1 MAVPSSQQILDVLSH
16 IQDPDLGRDVV
27 SLGMIKELD
36 VSAQGKVS
44 FTFELTTPACPVR
57 DRFKSQA
64 QDLVGEIPG
73 VTSVDVRMTANVRP
87 AFMRPK
93 PSEILPGVK
102 QTIAVASGKGGVGK
116 STVAV
121 NLAAALRLSGA
132 SVGLLDA
139 DIYGPSV
146 PAMTGSRQVPEQVNG
161 RLRPIEAH
169 GLKLM
174 SFGHIYPGEQP
185 TIYRGPMVG
194 KAIEAM
200 MTQVDWGQ
208 LDYLVID
215 LPPGTGDASLTLA
228 QAVPLTGVAIVCTP
242 QDVATDI
249 AIKALQMFRKL
260 NVTPLGLIE
269 NMSWYVCPSCGH
281 RHEIFSHGG
290 AESAAKRL
298 GVPFLGAVPLE
309 EGIREDA
316 DLGTPVVTRGPSPQ
330 ARKRSCTSLRRL
342 RPARRSSRS
351 VSSRSSTSTRR
362 SNSARPRSVSSQRR
376 CRSHAADGGDHV
388 GGRQAHGVHSRA
400 AAMGVSVR

>member
-1 MAVPSSQQILDVLSH
+1 MAVPSSQQVLQVLAH

-27 SLGMIKELD
+27 SLGMIKELE
-36 VSAQGKVS
+36 VSPQGKVS

-57 DRFKSQA
+57 DRFKTQA

-73 VTSVDVRMTANVRP
+73 VTGVDVRMTANVRP

-121 NLAAALRLSGA
+121 NLAAALRKSGA
-132 SVGLLDA
+132 TVGLLDA

-146 PAMTGSRQVPEQVNG
+146 PAMTGSKVQPEQVNG

-200 MTQVDWGQ
+200 MVQVDWGS

-228 QAVPLTGVAIVCTP
+228 QAVPLTGVAIV
-242 QDVATDI
+242 
-249 AIKALQMFRKL
+249 
-260 NVTPLGLIE
+260 
-269 NMSWYVCPSCGH
+269 
-281 RHEIFSHGG
+281 
-290 AESAAKRL
+290 
-298 GVPFLGAVPLE
+298 
-309 EGIREDA
+309 
-316 DLGTPVVTRGPSPQ
+316 
-330 ARKRSCTSLRRL
+330 
-342 RPARRSSRS
+342 
-351 VSSRSSTSTRR
+351 
-362 SNSARPRSVSSQRR
+362 
-376 CRSHAADGGDHV
+376 
-388 GGRQAHGVHSRA
+388 
-400 AAMGVSVR
+400 

>member
-1 MAVPSSQQILDVLSH
+1 MLEVLST

-27 SLGMIKELD
+27 SLGMIKELAID
-36 VSAQGKVS
+36 QAGRVS

-64 QDLVGEIPG
+64 QDAISGIPG
-73 VTSVDVRMTANVRP
+73 VTAVDVRMTANVRP

-121 NLAAALRLSGA
+121 NLAAALRLAGA
-132 SVGLLDA
+132 EVGLLDA

-146 PAMTGSRQVPEQVNG
+146 PAMTNSRSVPEQVNG
-161 RLRPIEAH
+161 RLRPIDAH
-169 GLKLM
+169 GLKVM
-174 SFGHIYPGEQP
+174 SFGQIYPGDQP

-200 MTQVDWGQ
+200 MTQVDWGR

-249 AIKALQMFRKL
+249 AVKALQMFRKL

-269 NMSWYVCPSCGH
+269 NMSWYVCGNCGH

-290 AESAAKRL
+290 AESAAQRL
-298 GVPFLGAVPLE
+298 GVPFLGAIPLE

-316 DLGTPVVTRGPSPQ
+316 DSGTPVVISRPESAGAKAFVAIASQ
-330 ARKRSCTSLRRL
+330 VAARTSIQ
-342 RPARRSSRS
+342 SF
-351 VSSRSSTSTRR
+351 
-362 SNSARPRSVSSQRR
+362 
-376 CRSHAADGGDHV
+376 
-388 GGRQAHGVHSRA
+388 RQLPVINVH
-400 AAMGVSVR
+400 

>member
-1 MAVPSSQQILDVLSH
+1 MSAPSTELVLKTLAL
-16 IQDPDLGRDVV
+16 IRDPDLGRDVV
-27 SLGMIKELD
+27 SLGMIKELEID
-36 VSAQGKVS
+36 PAGKVS

-57 DRFKSQA
+57 DRFKTQA
-64 QDLVGEIPG
+64 QDLVGELDG
-73 VTSVDVRMTANVRP
+73 VTGVEVRMTANVRP

-121 NLAAALRLSGA
+121 NVAAALRLSGA

-146 PAMTGSRQVPEQVNG
+146 PAMTDSRRQPEERNG
-161 RLRPIEAH
+161 RLLPIEAH
-169 GLKLM
+169 GIKLM
-174 SFGHIYPGEQP
+174 SWGYLSKPDEP
-185 TIYRGPMVG
+185 VIYRGPMVG
-194 KAIEAM
+194 KAITDM
-200 MTQVDWGQ
+200 MTVVEWGT

-228 QAVPLTGVAIVCTP
+228 QVIPLTGVAIVCTP

-249 AIKALQMFRKL
+249 AVKALQMFRRL

-269 NMSWYVCPSCGH
+269 NMSWYMCPNCGH

-290 AESAAKRL
+290 AEAAAKKF
-298 GVPFLGAVPLE
+298 GVPFLGAIPLE

-316 DLGTPVVTRGPSPQ
+316 DSGTPVVISRPESAGAKAFTRIASQ
-330 ARKRSCTSLRRL
+330 VAARTSIQ
-342 RPARRSSRS
+342 SF
-351 VSSRSSTSTRR
+351 
-362 SNSARPRSVSSQRR
+362 
-376 CRSHAADGGDHV
+376 
-388 GGRQAHGVHSRA
+388 RQLPVINVH
-400 AAMGVSVR
+400 